1 MPILSLLAKKIISLW
16 TWSLEHTSRLQLR
29 GARRF
34 SRRLMTDT
42 EKNNLESELEQEAVV
57 DSPNDSEA
65 AETAMPEMD
74 EAAVKQLEQM
84 MQRLGRV
91 DDLEREVGEWKTRFV
106 RLQEDFENHR
116 RRTAEDIKAA
126 KTEGAASAIE
136 ALLGTYDDIARAT
149 DAGVKD
155 PTTLIPGLN
164 SVRENFLKNLEKYG
178 AVMVAGKDAIFDP
191 NVHEALQVVPGAL
204 DDVILEVFQAG
215 FTLNGKLIR
224 PARVI
229 VSKQMN

>member
-1 MPILSLLAKKIISLW
+1 
-16 TWSLEHTSRLQLR
+16 
-29 GARRF
+29 
-34 SRRLMTDT
+34 
-42 EKNNLESELEQEAVV
+42 
-57 DSPNDSEA
+57 
-65 AETAMPEMD
+65 
-74 EAAVKQLEQM
+74 
-84 MQRLGRV
+84 
-91 DDLEREVGEWKTRFV
+91 
-106 RLQEDFENHR
+106 
-116 RRTAEDIKAA
+116 
-126 KTEGAASAIE
+126 
-136 ALLGTYDDIARAT
+136 
-149 DAGVKD
+149 
-155 PTTLIPGLN
+155 LN

>member
-1 MPILSLLAKKIISLW
+1 
-16 TWSLEHTSRLQLR
+16 
-29 GARRF
+29 
-34 SRRLMTDT
+34 MTDT
-42 EKNNLESELEQEAVV
+42 ENTKLENTNLEQETVV

-65 AETAMPEMD
+65 AEAAMPEMD

-91 DDLEREVGEWKTRFV
+91 DDLEREVSEWKTRYV

-116 RRTAEDIKAA
+116 RRTSEDIKAA
-126 KTEGAASAIE
+126 KTDGAASAIE

-155 PTTLIPGLN
+155 PSTLIPGLN

-178 AVMVAGKDAIFDP
+178 AVMVAGKDAMFDP

>member
-1 MPILSLLAKKIISLW
+1 
-16 TWSLEHTSRLQLR
+16 
-29 GARRF
+29 
-34 SRRLMTDT
+34 MTDT
-42 EKNNLESELEQEAVV
+42 ENTKLENPNLETEAVV
-57 DSPNDSEA
+57 DSPNDTEA
-65 AETAMPEMD
+65 EQNPMPEFD
-74 EAAVKQLEQM
+74 EAAAKQLEQM
-84 MQRLGRV
+84 MQRLAKV
-91 DDLEREVGEWKTRFV
+91 DDLEREVGEWKTRYV
-106 RLQEDFENHR
+106 RLQDDFENHR
-116 RRTAEDIKAA
+116 RRTAEDVKAA

-155 PTTLIPGLN
+155 PSTLIPGLN

-178 AVMVAGKDAIFDP
+178 AVMVSGKDAMFDP
-191 NVHEALQVVPGAL
+191 NIHEALQVVPGAQ